1 MHIAILF
8 EQILFLLPTSQS
20 RGQVSEAVFGHREVK
35 RHPRVAL
42 VQSLGGNSACDQEE
56 TTEISKW
63 IFESY
68 NIYRGHIE
76 LSVFR
81 GRNNEISSLFP
92 DRNMEVLLLYFG
104 VVKQNL
110 ILCFSRAP
118 YQKKPCYRAELFQSA
133 SCRTATGEQR
143 TICQMPLTQGM
154 NGVFWNVEHRRK
166 IQEIIRRQMYGGH
179 TGADVWALEE
189 ACKVTLITI
198 CKSNSNIFRQNN
210 EQGLELQPRVLQPS

>member
-1 MHIAILF
+1 MF
-8 EQILFLLPTSQS
+8 EQIIFLLPRSQS

-42 VQSLGGNSACDQEE
+42 VQSLGGNSARDQEE
-56 TTEISKW
+56 TAEVSKW

-76 LSVFR
+76 LSVFS

-104 VVKQNL
+104 VVKLNL
-110 ILCFSRAP
+110 IFTFLCSLP
-118 YQKKPCYRAELFQSA
+118 KKPCYRAELFQSA

-166 IQEIIRRQMYGGH
+166 FQEIPCRKMYGGH